1 MDTQIM
7 TSEKRLKTSRCCK
20 IARRSGEITG
30 WIVPGAILA
39 LLPKCPMCL
48 AAYVAL
54 WTGIGLSFSA
64 ATHLRLSLLIL
75 SLGSI
80 LLLVAKS
87 TRRLIHRFGQHE
99 KIIRRR
105 EVC

>member
-1 MDTQIM
+1 M
-7 TSEKRLKTSRCCK
+7 KARGCGKV
-20 IARRSGEITG
+20 ARRSGEIAG
-30 WIVPGAILA
+30 WIGPGAILA

-48 AAYVAL
+48 AAYVAV
-54 WTGIGLSFSA
+54 WTGIDLSFSA

-75 SLGSI
+75 SVGSI

-105 EVC
+105 AVC